1 MNLRLLLLMAFVVTV
16 PMAAWAQEGLSEA
29 SFDAAVIKR
38 NVSGGDGWAL
48 NPRPTGQFTATNA
61 RMIDLLQAA
70 FLIQPYQ
77 LDGDLPSW
85 TMNERYD
92 IVAKLDPALASR
104 DQPAGFSPTWSLAL
118 RALLIEQLQLKLRR
132 ETVQRP
138 VYALVRAREGA
149 LGPNI
154 KPAAFDCNALR
165 EQAVAAARR
174 GGASPYPP
182 TTTERIAC
190 GMRATTGRIV
200 YGGQGLAEF
209 RAALSRLVG
218 RAVLDQTGLDG
229 RWDFVLTYATDAQLR
244 SGEPTDSPDLFTALT
259 EQLGLKLQATTGPV
273 EMLIV
278 ERIER
283 PRSD

>member
-1 MNLRLLLLMAFVVTV
+1 MHLRSRLLLIVVV
-16 PMAAWAQEGLSEA
+16 PLAALAQGGLTEA
-29 SFDAAVIKR
+29 SFEAAVIKR
-38 NVSGGDGWAL
+38 NVSGGQGWTL

-85 TMNERYD
+85 TVNERYD
-92 IVAKLDPALASR
+92 IVAKLDPAVASR

-118 RALLIEQLQLKLRR
+118 RAFLIDQLQLTLRR

-138 VYALVRAREGA
+138 VYALVRAREAG

-154 KPAAFDCNALR
+154 RPAAFDCEGLR
-165 EQAVAAARR
+165 EQAVAAARS
-174 GGASPYPP
+174 GAASPYPP

-190 GMRATTGRIV
+190 GMRATSGRIV

-209 RAALSRLVG
+209 RAALSRLAG
-218 RAVLDQTGLDG
+218 RAVLDQTGLSG
-229 RWDFVLTYATDAQLR
+229 RWDFVLTYATDAQRR
-244 SGEPTDSPDLFTALT
+244 SGEPTDAPDLFTALT
-259 EQLGLKLQATTGPV
+259 EQLGLKLQATTGAV

-283 PRSD
+283 PRAD